1 MTCLNSLD
9 DGEGIEL
16 LGGPN
21 FRKSDLNIFGVAQP
35 TSTGLATVLTLLGA
49 GPMNLEGKS
58 CTWISTREEPLIYI
72 NEEPFVLRDAASP
85 AENIQAYAGISQA
98 RLEQMETKLAQEI
111 LDEATQNGGLVLV
124 HDERVD
130 GSMVPCFVAI
140 ETVKTG
146 SQIFSDL
153 VAKGYRVEY
162 RRIPM
167 THGFSPM
174 DPFIDEFIALFQT
187 VPLEHSVVFSCGLGI
202 GRTTFG
208 MLVGLLIRRALSL
221 SQTAVDP
228 FEKPVTTHAEHH
240 EILRLIYT
248 LEYALGKATEHQT
261 AIHWVLERDQIIE
274 NLSEALQGNYKCI
287 LDLARVLQDGIACK
301 RVVDEAIDRC
311 QTHLNLREWI
321 LINRVKHSVKVQQ
334 AIDAAT
340 TSMERYF
347 ALIALCAY
355 LADSSTDSFTG
366 WMKAR
371 PELWNMF
378 VGLRKQRNKLKLF
391 LPIDK
396 LTGISSTVH
405 GTDAEIQENKVI
417 KSRAG
422 SVLVPH
428 TILKSDMW
436 FAEYKLMAVLAGAEN
451 FRQVHGFPVYGVA
464 QPRVEGIKH
473 IIAAVRRSIP
483 AGDQICWIN
492 IREEPLIYIHGD
504 PYVLRDRFGSLRN
517 MKSFQGIPASRL
529 EQMELRLKDDILNE
543 AQAYSNTLLVHT
555 EDSDGNIFPIWEAV
569 DGPSEVATI
578 SEVFQA
584 VKAENP
590 MTHYF
595 RIPVTAED
603 APEPAD
609 FDYIL
614 RILCSFPTQHVHMIF
629 NCQIGAGRSTT
640 GTIIAC
646 QVLSWRAGKQ
656 AEQLEY
662 VEQAIS
668 RLSTTQQNY
677 YKAIQS
683 ILRTIRFGLE
693 SKLKLDK
700 IVDAAAAVVNV
711 RQAIDDWKQKAAVA
725 VDPNEARKCLRKGI
739 AALRRYCLLL
749 LFQAYLDEN
758 DPDQEAQL
766 METFAE
772 YLGRHPEF
780 EKLLLEL
787 EHNRKLE
794 TLEIDHEKKLG
805 DEEGHAL
812 TSEVA
817 SVIKDRRGNVLAAMT
832 ILKYDHFPGCQK
844 MSLAERLEG
853 APNFR
858 QVLMPEI
865 VGVDRLAVYGVAMPK
880 AEAIKLVLEKMQAH
894 HNGSRK
900 ALWISLREE
909 PVAFVKGRPFV
920 LRVVKD
926 PVANI
931 EMTGIISERV
941 ESMEERLKT
950 DILAE
955 LRQFSNNLLLHEEEM
970 GKHGYEV
977 VPVWEHAEESS
988 IATPAEVY
996 ANICKEG
1003 YDLTYIRI
1011 PMCNYFNNFFT
1022 YLFGRTDEQAPI
1034 PAVFDILFKLIWE
1047 KPDGTDVMFNCQMGY
1062 AIRVICTLHNFSHLA
1077 ADEQLR
1083 E

>member
-1 MTCLNSLD
+1 
-9 DGEGIEL
+9 
-16 LGGPN
+16 
-21 FRKSDLNIFGVAQP
+21 VAQP

-98 RLEQMETKLAQEI
+98 RLEQMEAKLAQEI

-124 HDERVD
+124 HDERAD
-130 GSMVPCFVAI
+130 GGMAPCFVAI

-153 VAKGYRVEY
+153 LLKGYRVDY
-162 RRIPM
+162 RRVPM
-167 THGFSPM
+167 THGFSPV
-174 DPFIDEFIALFQT
+174 DPFIDEFVALFQT

-221 SQTAVDP
+221 AQTSIDP
-228 FEKPVTTHAEHH
+228 FERPAMVRAEHH

-248 LEYALGKATEHQT
+248 LEYALGKAAAEHQT
-261 AIHWVLERDQIIE
+261 AIQWVLERDQIIE
-274 NLSEALQGNYKCI
+274 SLGEALHGNYKCI
-287 LDLARVLQDGIACK
+287 LDLVRVLQDGIACK

-355 LADSSTDSFTG
+355 LAASPNDTFTG

-396 LTGISSTVH
+396 LTGITSSLH
-405 GTDAEIQENKVI
+405 AEGERDIQEGKVI

-428 TILKSDMW
+428 TILKSDLW
-436 FAEYKLMAVLAGAEN
+436 FAEYKLASVLAGAEN

-464 QPRVEGIKH
+464 QPRVEGIRQ
-473 IIAAVRRSIP
+473 ILAAVRRSIP
-483 AGDQICWIN
+483 AGDQICWVN

-543 AQAYSNTLLVHT
+543 AQAYANTLLVHT
-555 EDSDGNIFPIWEAV
+555 EDADGNIFPIWEAV
-569 DGPSEVATI
+569 DGPAEVATI

-584 VKAENP
+584 VKADFP
-590 MTHYF
+590 QTHYF

-614 RILCSFPTQHVHMIF
+614 RILCSFPTQHVHIIF

-646 QVLSWRAGKQ
+646 QVMSWRAGRQ
-656 AEQLEY
+656 AEDLTY

-668 RLSTTQQNY
+668 RMSTTTTQPNY

-700 IVDAAAAVVNV
+700 VVDAAAAVVNI
-711 RQAIDDWKQKAAVA
+711 RQAIDDWKERAGVA
-725 VDPNEARKCLRKGI
+725 VDPNEARRSLRKGI

-766 METFAE
+766 MGTFAE

-794 TLEIDHEKKLG
+794 TLEIDAEQRLG
-805 DEEGHAL
+805 GEEGHAL

-817 SVIKDRRGNVLAAMT
+817 SVIKDRRGNVLAPLT

-858 QVLMPEI
+858 KVLMPEI
-865 VGVDRLAVYGVAMPK
+865 AGVDRLAVYGVAMPK
-880 AEAIKLVLEKMQAH
+880 AEAIRLVLEKMQAQQS
-894 HNGSRK
+894 GPRK

-955 LRQFSNNLLLHEEEM
+955 LRQFNNNLLLHEEEM

-977 VPVWEHAEESS
+977 VPVWEHVEEGS

-1011 PMCNYFNNFFT
+1011 PMYKQSLDDE
-1022 YLFGRTDEQAPI
+1022 LFIHPI
-1034 PAVFDILFKLIWE
+1034 L
-1047 KPDGTDVMFNCQMGY
+1047 G
-1062 AIRVICTLHNFSHLA
+1062 
-1077 ADEQLR
+1077 
-1083 E
+1083 